1 MKNTKAKNMIKLNDL
16 SIFLQPLNES
26 RARPRTIGMTI
37 RKSLSRISTAALMLS
52 LFSSPGAKA
61 GGISFDG
68 AARSSLSVEELKDQA
83 NGDDRVPTPS
93 TYTPTTELT
102 NFWGNLTGNTK
113 DMLCKAAGIK
123 INQSA
128 NIIPQTGI
136 EGGLRREFKSYPDQR
151 LALID
156 ELSLKLNAAFGSEV
170 LSVSGMG
177 ALNVFIGGG
186 LEGRS
191 IVVRPLK
198 DNNYC
203 RNLSA
208 LIKLYDVKTVLPITA
223 RRINE
228 MEVGEVWKLPMVVR
242 YSFGVGVGASFLEI
256 VNVSI
261 GASETKER
269 KPTISL
275 HKITENKLRVRFRVD
290 HVTVKSVGVSAGTR
304 DIPAGDIGI
313 MSGENLISNTVDR
326 TLASQINKFIAFK
339 LGYNYYQ
346 VNGQKLLLEFH
357 IDPNDQEQVERL
369 AEFLKGNLNTIERFI
384 KMGLR
389 FDQFSEEASSQSG
402 TGEIE
407 SLANA
412 AGSAIGADNTF
423 AGTDHYNT
431 HGHNF
436 NITIPVIHS
445 HQSNRIASSHRYQA
459 LNNDGS
465 TLHVQQQT
473 RVSNGDSFNL
483 PFAGTLVKYNS
494 RKDIYVVNSEEA
506 DGRASKPVLLYQ
518 KHEGFVR
525 QGDAAARCMIDDAN
539 NVLKY
544 AGMKGEGVNM
554 SNTLPSA
561 GIFPPLPPVEHDYN
575 TDNHQQDPSKT
586 YHSAVMSFKLV
597 FAEQAVQDIILAP
610 AQMIMKAFMNVMRET
625 EGAIVNTAMDL
636 FIINKKGQVDY
647 DYNAMSKR
655 FDGNSLDNS
664 GQGANPLDIVSTL
677 AAAAT
682 RFIEKLMSVKSESGW
697 KAQAARLAEV
707 AGRSDMKYEDFLKVA
722 IQLVDTRDISSEIYV
737 HTDKRVKGEE
747 DVNQNYSMFNN
758 RENGF
763 DSTIAGVTQM
773 RERFEDPSDLTD

>member
-1 MKNTKAKNMIKLNDL
+1 MTKLNYL
-16 SIFLQPLNES
+16 SILLQPLHES
-26 RARPRTIGMTI
+26 RARPHIIGITIL
-37 RKSLSRISTAALMLS
+37 KSLSRISTAVLVLS
-52 LFSSPGAKA
+52 LFSSLGAKA
-61 GGISFDG
+61 ADIPFDG
-68 AARSSLSVEELKDQA
+68 ATRSSLSVAELKDQA
-83 NGDDRVPTPS
+83 NGDYRVPTPS

-102 NFWGNLTGNTK
+102 NFWGNLTGNAK
-113 DMLCKAAGIK
+113 DKLCKAANIK
-123 INQSA
+123 ITQSA
-128 NIIPQTGI
+128 NIIPQIGI

-156 ELSLKLNAAFGSEV
+156 ELSLKLNVTLGTEV
-170 LSVSGMG
+170 LSVPSMG
-177 ALNVFIGGG
+177 SLNVFVGGG

-191 IVVRPLK
+191 LVVRPLK
-198 DNNYC
+198 DKSYC
-203 RNLSA
+203 KNLGA
-208 LIKLYDVKTVLPITA
+208 LVKLYDVKTVLPITA

-228 MEVGEVWKLPMVVR
+228 MEAGEVWKLPLVVR
-242 YSFGVGVGASFLEI
+242 YSFGVGIGASFMEI

-269 KPTISL
+269 KPAISL
-275 HKITENKLRVRFRVD
+275 YKIDENNLRVRFRVD
-290 HVTVKSVGVSAGTR
+290 HVTVKSVGASAGTR

-313 MSGENLISNTVDR
+313 MSGENLISNTVNR

-339 LGYNYYQ
+339 LGYNYYR

-357 IDPNDQEQVERL
+357 INPNDQEQVEKL
-369 AEFLKGNLNTIERFI
+369 AEFIKGNLNTIEMFI

-407 SLANA
+407 GLANE

-423 AGTDHYNT
+423 AGSDHYNT

-436 NITIPVIHS
+436 NITIPAIHS
-445 HQSNRIASSHRYQA
+445 HQNNWTSSSHRYQA
-459 LNNDGS
+459 LNGNGS
-465 TLHVQQQT
+465 ALHVQQQT
-473 RVSNGDSFNL
+473 RVSNGDSLNI

-494 RKDIYVVNSEEA
+494 KKDIYVVNSEEA
-506 DGRASKPVLLYQ
+506 DGRATKPVLLYQ
-518 KHEGFVR
+518 KYEGFVR
-525 QGDAAARCMIDDAN
+525 HGDAAARYMIDDAN

-575 TDNHQQDPSKT
+575 SDNHQQDPSKI
-586 YHSAVMSFKLV
+586 YRLAVMSFKLV

-610 AQMIMKAFMNVMRET
+610 ARIIMKAYMNVMRET
-625 EGAIVNTAMDL
+625 EGALVDKIMDL
-636 FIINKKGQVDY
+636 FTVDSKGEVTY

-655 FDGNSLDNS
+655 LGGSSSDNNDN
-664 GQGANPLDIVSTL
+664 GTNPLNIVSTL
-677 AAAAT
+677 AHAAT
-682 RFIEKLMSVKSESGW
+682 RFIGKISSVRNESGW
-697 KAQAARLAEV
+697 KAQSERLAKV
-707 AGRSDMKYEDFLKVA
+707 AASGDMRYEDFLKVV
-722 IQLVDTRDISSEIYV
+722 IQLVDTKDISSEIYV
-737 HTDKRVKGEE
+737 HTDKRIKDEA
-747 DVNQNYSMFNN
+747 DVNQNYTMFNN

-763 DSTIAGVTQM
+763 DNTIAGAAQM